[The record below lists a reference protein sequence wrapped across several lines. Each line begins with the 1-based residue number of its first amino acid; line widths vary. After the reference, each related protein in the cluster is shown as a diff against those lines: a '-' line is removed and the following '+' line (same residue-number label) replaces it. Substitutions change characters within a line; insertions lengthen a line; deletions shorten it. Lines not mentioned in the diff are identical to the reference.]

1 MTQLSA
7 NGGAGGGFLSS
18 GGSADGYNRAGV
30 VIRVENIRSLADYD
44 NVLATLRELDGSI
57 VTEVLDIDSMVFR
70 ASEQGAANVRNA
82 LSSSRSFETI
92 NADQFAGELS
102 FRYLTR

>member
-18 GGSADGYNRAGV
+18 GGTAGSYDRAGV
-30 VIRVENIRSLADYD
+30 VIRVENIRTLADYD
-44 NVLATLRELDGSI
+44 NVLATLRELDGSV
-57 VTEVLDIDSMVFR
+57 VTEILELEAMVFR
-70 ASEQGAANVRNA
+70 ASEQGAENVRNA
-82 LSSSRSFETI
+82 LSRSRSFETI
-92 NADQFAGELS
+92 NTDQFAGELS